1 MIFSVS
7 GDLMWDSWENSS
19 LLTLNISSSFA
30 FCLLFIRLVDEHFK
44 LLIKKSNDDAKFFLN
59 PWKFSFDFHVK
70 FTMSQFC
77 IIFDV
82 SSSSEIAVVN
92 RMTSSP
98 DIFLQFLLY
107 SLFIFVCSSWAVKG
121 ELNNQQQTFSFIFLT
136 RYSRVHSFVL
146 REQQHKKVVKWE
158 REWNEILIKVVL
170 RVDFAFH
177 WKYKDKFKVEIE
189 YNMLLKLS
197 VCSRSC
203 SICTNPFDKT
213 INHRS
218 VGWSTSTAF
227 CL

>member
-1 MIFSVS
+1 MEVLVWLSCEIYNVTISVLFSMSVAH
-7 GDLMWDSWENSS
+7 L
-19 LLTLNISSSFA
+19 
-30 FCLLFIRLVDEHFK
+30 K
-44 LLIKKSNDDAKFFLN
+44 LLSSIEWL
-59 PWKFSFDFHVK
+59 HR
-70 FTMSQFC
+70 Q
-77 IIFDV
+77 IF
-82 SSSSEIAVVN
+82 
-92 RMTSSP
+92 
-98 DIFLQFLLY
+98 FLQFLL
-107 SLFIFVCSSWAVKG
+107 LCCFFVCSSWAVKG
-121 ELNNQQQTFSFIFLT
+121 ELNNQQQTFYFIFLT

-146 REQQHKKVVKWE
+146 REQQQKKVVKWE